1 MQAAPRIRSD
11 LTLPMGSIDGVRH
24 TAAEV
29 PMARNK
35 IIAFATAQITAC
47 GGTVVNVSYG
57 DHIKLTMADANGKQ
71 DMLVLPSTPSDHRWQ
86 MNARAHIRRT
96 LQVQRLPQK
105 SSGDGGAKRKG
116 TTKSK
121 SAKGQAYRP
130 AREVEIA
137 TMGKGWKEL
146 LANMNTR
153 DMAPVHRP
161 ELRFAL
167 RTPWL
172 GQQQRFTTP
181 HQ

>member
-1 MQAAPRIRSD
+1 MQATPRIRSD

-24 TAAEV
+24 TTAEV

-35 IIAFATAQITAC
+35 IIAFAKAQITAC

-57 DHIKLTMADANGKQ
+57 DHIKLTLADANGKQ
-71 DMLVLPSTPSDHRWQ
+71 DLLVLPCTPSDHRWQ
-86 MNARAHIRRT
+86 KNARAHIRRT
-96 LQVQRLPQK
+96 LQVQRLPQQP
-105 SSGDGGAKRKG
+105 SGDGGAKQKG
-116 TTKSK
+116 TTKSR

-130 AREVEIA
+130 AREVERES
-137 TMGKGWKEL
+137 MGTGWKDL
-146 LANMNTR
+146 LANINTR
-153 DMAPVHRP
+153 DMAPVRRP
-161 ELRFAL
+161 ELRIAL